1 MIDPAN
7 YIIRVRDVNANHV
20 VDYGLT
26 KGMLMALSQLGLLNK
41 APFGVE
47 QPRGEPPLTVSI
59 LYSTNFRWGKK
70 YHPDRIKCLEKMHI
84 MPGRWLSF
92 DEVGEGMLWSSKYL
106 VLVRRES
113 GAMILTDKQEKNQ
126 NTYVWFKRIGMVGP
140 VECYESIARA
150 RELEDS
156 VAAVTW
162 FERAPPALRG
172 WMLGEIAPM
181 IKVKTS
187 LEIV

>member
-1 MIDPAN
+1 M
-7 YIIRVRDVNANHV
+7 
-20 VDYGLT
+20 
-26 KGMLMALSQLGLLNK
+26 
-41 APFGVE
+41 
-47 QPRGEPPLTVSI
+47 
-59 LYSTNFRWGKK
+59 
-70 YHPDRIKCLEKMHI
+70 PD
-84 MPGRWLSF
+84 RWLSF
-92 DEVGEGMLWSSKYL
+92 DEVYAEMVWSSEYL
-106 VLVRRES
+106 VHIRRES

-162 FERAPPALRG
+162 FEKAPPALRG

>member
-47 QPRGEPPLTVSI
+47 QPRGEPPLTASI

-113 GAMILTDKQEKNQ
+113 GAMILTDKQEKTKTHMCGLNEL
-126 NTYVWFKRIGMVGP
+126 VWWGP
-140 VECYESIARA
+140 
-150 RELEDS
+150 LS
-156 VAAVTW
+156 V
-162 FERAPPALRG
+162 
-172 WMLGEIAPM
+172 
-181 IKVKTS
+181 TS
-187 LEIV
+187 R